1 MDNQNGANMN
11 VDHVNSY
18 QAQRI
23 TRDAETQTVGNQPST
38 ADYGLLNH
46 FGHCIK
52 NILTDNFLLQ
62 IENPETRAQL
72 RNHNSRLGENLL
84 ICCGAT
90 GSTACA
96 LSGCYLDHSCS
107 VLIGQTI
114 LGFFLGSQI
123 GRNYEAFLQSEIKN
137 QSDLL
142 NTHAEIRTSAGAE
155 TITQQPESAPD
166 TTVVA
171 PPSYQSLLES
181 GAIEN
186 AQVRCRGTHGNN

>member
-1 MDNQNGANMN
+1 M
-11 VDHVNSY
+11 
-18 QAQRI
+18 
-23 TRDAETQTVGNQPST
+23 
-38 ADYGLLNH
+38 
-46 FGHCIK
+46 
-52 NILTDNFLLQ
+52 
-62 IENPETRAQL
+62 
-72 RNHNSRLGENLL
+72 

-137 QSDLL
+137 QYGLL
-142 NTHAEIRTSAGAE
+142 NTNAEIRTSARAV
-155 TITQQPESAPD
+155 TITRQPESAPN
-166 TTVVA
+166 TTVEA

-181 GAIEN
+181 GAIVN
-186 AQVRCRGTHGNN
+186 GQARYRGTHASS